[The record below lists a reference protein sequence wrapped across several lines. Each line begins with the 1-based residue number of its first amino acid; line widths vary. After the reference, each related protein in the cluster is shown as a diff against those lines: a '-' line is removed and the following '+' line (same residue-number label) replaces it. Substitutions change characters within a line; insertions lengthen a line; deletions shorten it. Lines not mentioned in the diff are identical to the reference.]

1 MRLGWG
7 WGLSEAARAV
17 GGQEKEWTLGQT
29 GQFSRD
35 HEEGLDFLGGD
46 FAYEKVKPL
55 SGQRHCPGAGLGRH
69 RLLEISLQV
78 PSIDLRPL
86 LFHSFFSSPDISHRR
101 ARQ

>member
-1 MRLGWG
+1 M
-7 WGLSEAARAV
+7 
-17 GGQEKEWTLGQT
+17 GGQEEWTLGQM

-35 HEEGLDFLGGD
+35 HEEGMDFLGGD
-46 FAYEKVKPL
+46 FAYEMVKPL

-78 PSIDLRPL
+78 SSIAGL
-86 LFHSFFSSPDISHRR
+86 SFSTAFSLVLTQKGSHRR